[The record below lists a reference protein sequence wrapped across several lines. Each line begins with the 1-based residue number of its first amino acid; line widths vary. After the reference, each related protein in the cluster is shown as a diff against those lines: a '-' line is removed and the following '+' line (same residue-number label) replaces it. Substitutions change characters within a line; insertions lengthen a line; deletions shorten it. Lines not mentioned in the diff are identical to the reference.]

1 MKKYRRTFVDDQL
14 VIDSYESVEKYLTNL
29 KERNLESTTALKQ
42 WLKDKSELEAVLEE
56 DMAWRYIRMS
66 IDTGNEAH
74 QKAYTFFVSEI
85 QPKLAPIDDALNKK
99 LIACP
104 FVSDLE
110 KDEAFAIHIR
120 SVKSQLELYREENIS
135 VQAFLAEKTQEFG
148 AVSGAQSIEHEGET
162 ITMQKAGLFL
172 KEQDESLRKKVF
184 EKMADRRCADISTL
198 NELFNTLIQK
208 RTVLAK
214 NAGFE
219 NYRDYKFKQMG
230 RFDYTKESCFEFHE
244 AVEQHIVPLVKKIQE
259 QKLNTMGKTMFS
271 PWDTA
276 VNAEGKAPLKP
287 FQSGQEMLNGTI
299 AVFEKINPEFA
310 GFLKTMEEMKHLDLE
325 SKPGKAPGGYN
336 YPLYET
342 GAPFIFMNAVGS
354 QGDLSTMIHEGG
366 HAIHSFLT
374 HNLELTAFKSFP
386 SEIAELASMSM
397 ELLSMDYWNE
407 FYDDA
412 DDLQRAKKEQLQ
424 GTITILPWIA
434 QIDAFQHWV
443 YENHE
448 HTEEERTAY
457 WMDLNQRFGTG
468 LVDWSGYEKTLASSW
483 QRQMHLFEVPFY
495 YIEYGIAQLGAIGVW
510 KNSRSDYKQSV
521 ADYRT
526 ALSLGYTKSM
536 PKVYAEAGVDFKFTG
551 DHICMLADFVASEL
565 EKLDA

>member
-1 MKKYRRTFVDDQL
+1 MKKYRRTFVDDPL
-14 VIDSYESVEKYLTNL
+14 VIDSFESIEKYLTHL
-29 KERNLESTTALKQ
+29 LERELQSLSDLKQ

-66 IDTGNEAH
+66 IDTANEAH

-99 LIACP
+99 FIACP
-104 FVSDLE
+104 FISELE
-110 KDEAFAIHIR
+110 DVEAYSIHIR
-120 SVKSQLELYREENIS
+120 GVKSQLELYREENIS
-135 VQAFLAEKTQEFG
+135 IEAFLAEKTQEFG
-148 AVSGAQSIEHEGET
+148 AISGAQGIQHEGEE

-172 KEQDESLRKKVF
+172 KEQDEALRKTVF
-184 EKMADRRCADISTL
+184 DKMSTRRCTDIAVLNDLFDTL
-198 NELFNTLIQK
+198 VQK
-208 RTVLAK
+208 RTELAK

-230 RFDYTKESCFEFHE
+230 RFDYSKESCFDFHN
-244 AVEQHIVPLVKKIQE
+244 AVEKHIVPLVKEIQQE
-259 QKLNTMGKTMFS
+259 KLNKMSKDLFK

-276 VNAEGKAPLKP
+276 VNADGKEPLKP
-287 FQSGQEMLNGTI
+287 FETGKEMLDGTI

-310 GFLKTMEEMKHLDLE
+310 GFLRTMEKMNHLDLE

-354 QGDLSTMIHEGG
+354 QGDLTTMIHEGG
-366 HAIHSFLT
+366 HAIHSFLS
-374 HNLELTAFKSFP
+374 HDLELTAFKSFP

-397 ELLSMDYWNE
+397 ELLSMDYWDE
-407 FYDDA
+407 FYTDS
-412 DDLQRAKKEQLQ
+412 DDLNRAKKEQLQ

-443 YENHE
+443 YENHN
-448 HTEEERTAY
+448 HTQEERTAY
-457 WMDLNQRFGTG
+457 WMELNKRFGTG
-468 LVDWSGYEKTLASSW
+468 LVDWDGYEETLSTSW

-510 KNSRSDYKQSV
+510 KNSKENYEDSV
-521 ADYRT
+521 SNYRK
-526 ALSLGYTKSM
+526 ALSLGYTESM
-536 PKVYAEAGVDFKFTG
+536 PKVYAQAGIDFKFSG
-551 DHICMLADFVASEL
+551 DHIQSLATFIEKEL
-565 EKLDA
+565 QKLHD